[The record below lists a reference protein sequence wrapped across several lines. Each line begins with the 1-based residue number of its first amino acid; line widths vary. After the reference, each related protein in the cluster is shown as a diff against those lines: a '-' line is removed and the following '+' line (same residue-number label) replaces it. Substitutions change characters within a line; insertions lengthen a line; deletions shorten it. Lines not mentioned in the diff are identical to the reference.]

1 MNLTKL
7 ILKAVVPVPQ
17 IEKFQRYLFVGP
29 HPDDIEIG
37 AGATA
42 AKLAAMG
49 KEICFLICMD
59 GRFGDGN
66 APDGIRGDALVALRK
81 EEAVRS
87 AAMLGVTDVR
97 FLELTDGGFY
107 QQKEL
112 LYRLAEV
119 VGDFQPDILLSP
131 DPDVTSE
138 CHIDHRNVGNAV
150 RQIAYFAPY
159 GGIMAEYG
167 TAAAPVQALAY
178 FMTAKPNRYVSTK
191 NYLQLQSRAIF
202 ECHVSQFPKGSADG
216 NAIRTYLKLRAVDF
230 GLRSGKGRAE
240 GFRVLGVTHMHCLP
254 EAGD

>member
-66 APDGIRGDALVALRK
+66 APDGIRGEALVALRK

-87 AAMLGVTDVR
+87 AALLGVTVVR
-97 FLELTDGGFY
+97 FLELTDGGSY
-107 QQKEL
+107 QQIEL
-112 LYRLAEV
+112 L
-119 VGDFQPDILLSP
+119 
-131 DPDVTSE
+131 
-138 CHIDHRNVGNAV
+138 
-150 RQIAYFAPY
+150 
-159 GGIMAEYG
+159 
-167 TAAAPVQALAY
+167 
-178 FMTAKPNRYVSTK
+178 
-191 NYLQLQSRAIF
+191 
-202 ECHVSQFPKGSADG
+202 
-216 NAIRTYLKLRAVDF
+216 
-230 GLRSGKGRAE
+230 
-240 GFRVLGVTHMHCLP
+240 
-254 EAGD
+254 